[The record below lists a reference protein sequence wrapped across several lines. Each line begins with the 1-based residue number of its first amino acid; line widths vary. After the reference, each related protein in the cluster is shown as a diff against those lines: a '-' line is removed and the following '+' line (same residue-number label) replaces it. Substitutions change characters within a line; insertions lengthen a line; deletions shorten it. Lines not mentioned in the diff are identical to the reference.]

1 MHTHEDG
8 PFRMFIHITRAVLL
22 IEHNKL
28 DFFFFDSATEYELFT
43 YKVSIHITRVPTI
56 QMKLGISGGRQMLHE
71 GRSWCEPLCGVLLLQ
86 TMRLALSM
94 MIAMGLY
101 IGWHRGSS
109 AIAGGCGGCIVN
121 WSSIAL
127 GHFVQRKKEGKEAK
141 RKGNEGRSIRKWSG
155 IL

>member
-1 MHTHEDG
+1 
-8 PFRMFIHITRAVLL
+8 
-22 IEHNKL
+22 
-28 DFFFFDSATEYELFT
+28 
-43 YKVSIHITRVPTI
+43 
-56 QMKLGISGGRQMLHE
+56 MLHE

-109 AIAGGCGGCIVN
+109 AIARGCGGCIVN

-127 GHFVQRKKEGKEAK
+127 GHFVKRKKEAK
-141 RKGNEGRSIRKWSG
+141 RS
-155 IL
+155 